1 MSESN
6 FDLAVEQYHAA
17 LDEVGRGNPAPMKKL
32 LSRRDDVTL
41 ANPLGPPVRGWSEVE
56 QTMDRAISQL
66 SGGEPNQFERI
77 SGHAGTDLAYLV
89 EIERNRMKL
98 GGSDTMSSVSLRV
111 TTVFR
116 LEDGQWKV
124 IHRHADSITTA
135 RPIESIAQA

>member
-77 SGHAGTDLAYLV
+77 SGQAGTDLAYLV

-98 GGSDTMSSVSLRV
+98 GGSDAMSSVSLRV

-124 IHRHADSITTA
+124 IHRHADSITSA

>member
-6 FDLAVEQYHAA
+6 FDLVVEQYHAA

-41 ANPLGPPVRGWSEVE
+41 ANPLGPTVRGWSQVE

-66 SGGEPNQFERI
+66 SDAEPNQFERI
-77 SGHAGTDLAYLV
+77 SGHTGTDLAYLV
-89 EIERNRMKL
+89 EVERNRMKL
-98 GGSDTMSSVSLRV
+98 GGSDEMSSVALRV
-111 TTVFR
+111 TTIFR

-124 IHRHADSITTA
+124 IHRHADAITTP
-135 RPIESIAQA
+135 RPIESIVQE